1 MPLAAS
7 IEFPMADVDALFR
20 QMDRAQR
27 SIGMSMGQ
35 AVRTAATAVAASIGA
50 STRVAPKHRDFR
62 ETGQWSGNR
71 KFDEKRGRFFV
82 NREFE
87 VTSLQGGVRKDFRI
101 WAKDKSAAKRDKRVI
116 IGRRGLAK
124 MAWRSAAASAGL
136 ALRGIGTQGA
146 SGSARR
152 KGDQLSYGRGV
163 YRGDNPEA
171 HLVSRVEYAAA
182 ALQGGPQAVET
193 AFARAARNME
203 RQITDKAV
211 KKLGAK

>member
-1 MPLAAS
+1 MPVAAS
-7 IEFPMADVDALFR
+7 IEFPRADVDALFR
-20 QMDRAQR
+20 QIDRAQK

-71 KFDEKRGRFFV
+71 KFDKKRGRFYV

-124 MAWRSAAASAGL
+124 MAWRSAAAAAGL
-136 ALRGIGTQGA
+136 ALRGIGTQGV

-152 KGDQLSYGRGV
+152 KGGPVVLRARRVPWRQPRGPPCEPGRVRDCRATG
-163 YRGDNPEA
+163 
-171 HLVSRVEYAAA
+171 
-182 ALQGGPQAVET
+182 
-193 AFARAARNME
+193 RAAGRRNSV
-203 RQITDKAV
+203 RK
-211 KKLGAK
+211 GSS